1 MQLANYVK
9 FRRGLISD
17 FEKLPIE
24 SREPDTLYFIYDENG
39 ESAELYLG
47 ARKISG
53 EGSISTE
60 SISELKDIVITKV
73 QNNDLLVYD
82 DISQTWINQSLDEIF
97 ADFMVTT
104 EPTIVSVEN
113 IYNNKHQDLIDQE
126 FAMTDPKV
134 GDIVIIKV
142 GRCMGQLNFQRFLME
157 HHLEVFIWHM
167 TMEMIMLLIMALL
180 SIIPLPQHLIGL
192 LI

>member
-1 MQLANYVK
+1 LANYVK
-9 FRRGLISD
+9 FRRGLIDD

-24 SREPDTLYFIYDENG
+24 NREPDTLYFIYDENG

-113 IYNNKHQDLIDQE
+113 IYNNKHQDLID
-126 FAMTDPKV
+126 
-134 GDIVIIKV
+134 
-142 GRCMGQLNFQRFLME
+142 
-157 HHLEVFIWHM
+157 
-167 TMEMIMLLIMALL
+167 
-180 SIIPLPQHLIGL
+180 
-192 LI
+192 